1 MFPVKFVK
9 PFLLGVTA
17 ISLSITPLSGAYA
30 GKNDKNDKNDKK
42 EEREDEERE
51 DAIKGAVVGAG
62 VGALVGGTEG
72 AVVGGVAG
80 AIIGKNR

>member
-30 GKNDKNDKNDKK
+30 GKNDKNDKK

>member
-30 GKNDKNDKNDKK
+30 GKNDKNDKN

>member
-17 ISLSITPLSGAYA
+17 ISLSITPLSGAYT
-30 GKNDKNDKNDKK
+30 GKNDKNDKK